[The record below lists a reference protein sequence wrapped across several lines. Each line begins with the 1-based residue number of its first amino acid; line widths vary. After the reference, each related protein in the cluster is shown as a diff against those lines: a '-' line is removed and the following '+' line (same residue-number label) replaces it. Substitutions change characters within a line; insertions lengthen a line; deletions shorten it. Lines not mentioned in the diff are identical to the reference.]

1 MIHSVPEFIMP
12 NVFQVMIHSVP
23 EFIMPNVFHFYSMN
37 IYLASIVV
45 KTVETMNKTQWDP
58 LEAYNLIL
66 KVIPL

>member
-1 MIHSVPEFIMP
+1 
-12 NVFQVMIHSVP
+12 MIHSVP